1 MKKTVQICPL
11 VILSNIVAEWY
22 PQAELHQ
29 MIENHHYGI
38 ISKEVVNW
46 LLVLLELAGQGVPL
60 GNILAGTLPLLVIIA
75 GQGKALT
82 MQRLLHSPRL
92 FIV

>member
-1 MKKTVQICPL
+1 MKKTVQTCPL

-38 ISKEVVNW
+38 TGKEVVNW
-46 LLVLLELAGQGVPL
+46 LLVLLGLAGQGVPL
-60 GNILAGTLPLLVIIA
+60 ENILVDTLVLLVITA
-75 GQGKALT
+75 GQDRALT
-82 MQRLLHSPRL
+82 MRRLLHSPGL